1 MAEYY
6 PLLSRAVAGLRD
18 APAAQR
24 QAIYE
29 RARGALLGQLRSM
42 QPAVPEEAIE
52 RESTELDAAIAR
64 LESEMPGATAL
75 PAAPDGAAPA
85 AESQVA
91 PPPAPPPEAKPA
103 PVKPAAA
110 GVRPRVAGKPV
121 APVKPLAAPPRS
133 TVARPAAEALTR
145 IIADRTEAP
154 VLRASR
160 TDDEALASPLRA
172 PPLPFAPKLTVQTA
186 AEAGTPAAPA
196 AGADPESA
204 QGEPGASREE
214 PPRPAAPRPVSRERF
229 NPRFFILASIGALV
243 VLGIAYTAWRLRDKP
258 EALARSRAALI
269 AAQQADS
276 QAQGKVS
283 NRADIGSPAA
293 SVSVPITPPAAP
305 APAATVAA
313 TPDIAAPAPAAPTA
327 AETPAPAAAPAPT
340 TTAASP
346 APAPAPAVPTTAT
359 AAASPSIP
367 VAQRAAFLVDA
378 PDDPAK
384 IKTFVGT
391 VVWRTENV
399 SPGQGQPLAMTVHAD
414 IEVPDAALKL
424 AMIFQKNFEAQF
436 PASHT
441 LDLRFTLL
449 PNNTYGGVKQINVPQ
464 MRKDDSPAGDTL
476 VGLPVTITENYFL
489 VGLSRGDA
497 IARNL
502 DLMKTRNWIDIPILL
517 TSGRVAKVTFEK
529 GATGQQVI
537 DEALQSWQ

>member
-42 QPAVPEEAIE
+42 QPAVPTEAID

-64 LESEMPGATAL
+64 LESEMAGATGLA
-75 PAAPDGAAPA
+75 AAPDMVATERSGPA
-85 AESQVA
+85 AEREA
-91 PPPAPPPEAKPA
+91 EPPPPAPPAA
-103 PVKPAAA
+103 VKPAANA
-110 GVRPRVAGKPV
+110 RPRVAGKPV

-133 TVARPAAEALTR
+133 TAARPAAEALTR

-154 VLRASR
+154 VVRASR
-160 TDDEALASPLRA
+160 TDDEALAGPLRAA
-172 PPLPFAPKLTVQTA
+172 PPLPSAPKLTVQTVTGA
-186 AEAGTPAAPA
+186 VDQSAPPAAVA
-196 AGADPESA
+196 AGIDS
-204 QGEPGASREE
+204 GATVTEATPPAREE
-214 PPRPAAPRPVSRERF
+214 PLRPAAPRPVARERF
-229 NPRFFILASIGALV
+229 NPRFVILAGIGALI

-276 QAQGKVS
+276 QTQGKVS
-283 NRADIGSPAA
+283 NRADAGGSPAA
-293 SVSVPITPPAAP
+293 TVVAPITPPAAAVAPMPDAATPAVPPAAAAQP
-305 APAATVAA
+305 APAATPAL
-313 TPDIAAPAPAAPTA
+313 PAAPAT
-327 AETPAPAAAPAPT
+327 
-340 TTAASP
+340 
-346 APAPAPAVPTTAT
+346 PTTAT
-359 AAASPSIP
+359 APAPSIP

-399 SPGQGQPLAMTVHAD
+399 SPGQGQPLAMTVHAE

-424 AMIFQKNFEAQF
+424 SMIFQKNFEAQF

-464 MRKDDSPAGDTL
+464 MRKDDSPAGDML

-497 IARNL
+497 VSRNL
-502 DLMKTRNWIDIPILL
+502 DLIKTRNWIDIPILL
-517 TSGRVAKVTFEK
+517 TSGKVAKVTFEK

>member
-6 PLLSRAVAGLRD
+6 PLLSRAVASLRD

-64 LESEMPGATAL
+64 LESEMPGAAVA
-75 PAAPDGAAPA
+75 PAEPVSAAPA
-85 AESQVA
+85 AANQSQ
-91 PPPAPPPEAKPA
+91 PPAPAVPA
-103 PVKPAAA
+103 PVKPAAGA
-110 GVRPRVAGKPV
+110 VRPRVAGKPV

-154 VLRASR
+154 VIRASR
-160 TDDEALASPLRA
+160 TDDDGLANPLRAA
-172 PPLPFAPKLTVQTA
+172 PPLPSAPKLTVQNVAEAIDKPGTTQA
-186 AEAGTPAAPA
+186 SPAEAGV
-196 AGADPESA
+196 
-204 QGEPGASREE
+204 EPPQVEPTATGKED
-214 PPRPAAPRPVSRERF
+214 PPRPAAPRPIIRERF
-229 NPRFFILASIGALV
+229 NPRFYILAVIGALV

-276 QAQGKVS
+276 QTQGKVS
-283 NRADIGSPAA
+283 NRADTGGTSAA
-293 SVSVPITPPAAP
+293 PVSMPTTPPASP
-305 APAATVAA
+305 APVAA
-313 TPDIAAPAPAAPTA
+313 TPDTGAPAQPTATETPVPAAP
-327 AETPAPAAAPAPT
+327 PAPT
-340 TTAASP
+340 PSTAPSA
-346 APAPAPAVPTTAT
+346 APSVPTTAT
-359 AAASPSIP
+359 APAAPSIP

-424 AMIFQKNFEAQF
+424 SMIFQKNFEAQF

-464 MRKDDSPAGDTL
+464 MRKDESPAGDTL

-497 IARNL
+497 VAHNL

-517 TSGRVAKVTFEK
+517 TSGRVAKITFEK
-529 GATGQQVI
+529 GTTGQQVI
-537 DEALQSWQ
+537 DEALQTWQ